1 VGIDKPSNLEFNNKG
16 VLTVPVVKAAGTTF
30 TARDSMTAEEGMII
44 FNKNSKKFQGFTG
57 IEWVDLH

>member
-1 VGIDKPSNLEFNNKG
+1 
-16 VLTVPVVKAAGTTF
+16 
-30 TARDSMTAEEGMII
+30 MTAEEGMII